1 MKKIIITIDGH
12 SGCGKSTLA
21 KLIANK
27 LAYTYIDTG
36 AMYRAITYF
45 FNKNN
50 FIKAGELVGDWK
62 KALMDINLSFDENK
76 DFPGFVIHLNGSCV
90 EEKIRT
96 MEISNLVSLVS
107 KEGPV
112 RQKLV
117 EYQQFLGRQKAVVM
131 DGRDIGSV
139 VFPSA
144 EIKLWVTASV
154 AVRAERRFKE
164 LKAKN
169 EKVTIQEV
177 AQNIEK
183 RDFEDSNREIS
194 PLIKPKNA
202 IEIDNSLL
210 TIQETLSSSMYFINA
225 YLLTNN

>member
-90 EEKIRT
+90 EEQIRT
-96 MEISNLVSLVS
+96 MEVANLVSLVS

-112 RQKLV
+112 RKKLV

>member
-1 MKKIIITIDGH
+1 
-12 SGCGKSTLA
+12 
-21 KLIANK
+21 
-27 LAYTYIDTG
+27 
-36 AMYRAITYF
+36 
-45 FNKNN
+45 
-50 FIKAGELVGDWK
+50 
-62 KALMDINLSFDENK
+62 
-76 DFPGFVIHLNGSCV
+76 
-90 EEKIRT
+90 
-96 MEISNLVSLVS
+96 
-107 KEGPV
+107 
-112 RQKLV
+112 
-117 EYQQFLGRQKAVVM
+117 M

-210 TIQETLSSSMYFINA
+210 TIQETLSSSMHFINA
-225 YLLTNN
+225 YLLINN

>member
-1 MKKIIITIDGH
+1 MKKIIVTIDGH

-62 KALMDINLSFDENK
+62 KALMNINLSFDENK

-90 EEKIRT
+90 EEQIRT
-96 MEISNLVSLVS
+96 MEVSNLVSLVS

-112 RQKLV
+112 RKKLV

-177 AQNIEK
+177 AKNIEK

-210 TIQETLSSSMYFINA
+210 TIQETLSSSMHFINA